1 VRKRGMRRMMKQ
13 SQKMGGWGPRGLW
26 GVVYSEDG
34 KKDGIKKKNDRTVVK
49 EKKK

>member
-34 KKDGIKKKNDRTVVK
+34 KKDGIKKKRTGLL
-49 EKKK
+49 